1 LDHND
6 VIWGGSKGG
15 KLWKTNREEE
25 DETKKKIW
33 KRIGKVRGT
42 CGRKP

>member
-1 LDHND
+1 

-25 DETKKKIW
+25 DETKKNF
-33 KRIGKVRGT
+33 GKE
-42 CGRKP
+42 